1 MASNVATV
9 GGSTATYNLSAS
21 TVVKAT
27 GGRLVRVCVV
37 TAGSAA
43 GAMHDC
49 KATGDAAAGNKI
61 ATIPNTVGVYEFN
74 WPCATGITYIV
85 GTGQVVSVSYQ

>member
-1 MASNVATV
+1 MASALANL
-9 GGSTATYNLSAS
+9 GGSDAAYNLSAS

-43 GAMHDC
+43 GAVHDC
-49 KATGDAAAGNKI
+49 ATTGAAAAANKI

-74 WPCATGITYIV
+74 WPCDTGITYIV
-85 GTGQVVSVSYQ
+85 GTGQVVAISYQ